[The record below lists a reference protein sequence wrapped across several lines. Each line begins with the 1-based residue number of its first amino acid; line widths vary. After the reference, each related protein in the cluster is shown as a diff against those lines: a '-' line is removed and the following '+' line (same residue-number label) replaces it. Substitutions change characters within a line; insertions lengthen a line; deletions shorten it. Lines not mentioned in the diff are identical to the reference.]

1 MRTVLLLL
9 LLATHLCAAAD
20 QYSPSMSTGGSCA
33 DGQVVTY
40 SSGTFACA
48 DAGGGSIPS
57 GLIAL
62 FNAAC
67 PTGWTELAAAQGRVV
82 VGVPSGGT
90 LAGTVGTAF
99 TDLENRTHTHTYTQV
114 PNHVHTLQVQGS
126 TTASTSGTHVMT
138 STATGGSSRTT
149 ASPDATNNPTGGVA
163 TATTN
168 TSSTSNVIPYVQLRY
183 CSKD

>member
-1 MRTVLLLL
+1 MRAIILAL
-9 LLATHLCAAAD
+9 LLAAIPAHAD
-20 QYSPSMSTGGSCA
+20 QYSPTMNSSGACA
-33 DGQVVTY
+33 DGQVVGW
-40 SSGTFACA
+40 SGGAFQCV
-48 DAGGGSIPS
+48 DAGGGSGIPP
-57 GLIAL
+57 GLIAA
-62 FNAAC
+62 FNGAC
-67 PTGWTELAAAQGRVV
+67 PSGWTEFASAQGRMI
-82 VGVPSGGT
+82 VGLPSGGT
-90 LAGTVGTAF
+90 LAGTVGTAM

-168 TSSTSNVIPYVQLRY
+168 STSASNVLAYIQLRY